1 MPQCFFI
8 TEKQQKAALNFSLDS
23 LEITEQYKKWN
34 IKKKKKK
41 LLNETSDSKFVT
53 RKLNIINVRSNKNY
67 DAENE
72 FIYSIEV
79 LKANLSD
86 YNDA

>member
-41 LLNETSDSKFVT
+41 K
-53 RKLNIINVRSNKNY
+53 NIIYKKQNNTKIVIKKKKKKKKK
-67 DAENE
+67 
-72 FIYSIEV
+72 IIE
-79 LKANLSD
+79 
-86 YNDA
+86 